1 MDSCDSL
8 NITNVVMLFRWF
20 QCQGVTISLN
30 IEKIFMQGFTSQ
42 WKNNAELFYFIKD
55 LLPQIVKR
63 LCVTKTFFLNNSH
76 LDRELGILINTF
88 FTLNQFKMSSLNR
101 IFSNINMAYKLY
113 SKKNHISKQRKNEKP
128 YIFKSIFFINT
139 AYQKNWYIIIKKR
152 LKQTKKKYLLETYCT
167 TIFQHLL

>member
-1 MDSCDSL
+1 
-8 NITNVVMLFRWF
+8 
-20 QCQGVTISLN
+20 
-30 IEKIFMQGFTSQ
+30 MQGFSSQ

-63 LCVTKTFFLNNSH
+63 LCVAKTFFLNNSH

-152 LKQTKKKYLLETYCT
+152 LKQTKKKYLLGTYCT

>member
-128 YIFKSIFFINT
+128 YIFKSIFF
-139 AYQKNWYIIIKKR
+139 YQYSLSEELVYHNKKR
-152 LKQTKKKYLLETYCT
+152 LKQTKKKYLLGTFCT

>member
-1 MDSCDSL
+1 
-8 NITNVVMLFRWF
+8 
-20 QCQGVTISLN
+20 
-30 IEKIFMQGFTSQ
+30 MQGFSSQ

-63 LCVTKTFFLNNSH
+63 LCVAKTFFLNNSH

-88 FTLNQFKMSSLNR
+88 FTLKQFKMSSLNR

-152 LKQTKKKYLLETYCT
+152 LKQTKKKYLLGTYCT

>member
-1 MDSCDSL
+1 
-8 NITNVVMLFRWF
+8 
-20 QCQGVTISLN
+20 
-30 IEKIFMQGFTSQ
+30 MQGFSSQ

-63 LCVTKTFFLNNSH
+63 LCVAKTFFLNNSH

-128 YIFKSIFFINT
+128 YIFKSIFLINT

-167 TIFQHLL
+167 PIFQHLL